1 VGDVADACINIQQMA
16 EEEEEEDN
24 PPVDTWRNARV
35 WVEFFGVVMHENLI
49 GSRLLVDRLSLK
61 KPW

>member
-1 VGDVADACINIQQMA
+1 MA

-35 WVEFFGVVMHENLI
+35 WVEFFGVAMHENLI